1 MYEYL
6 KKSLPSCSVAAT
18 ADTRKNKPNAR
29 KQTKKKCLIHF
40 MEKNNNLQK
49 WNKINKHKTIA
60 NRFAKFQN
68 SSSL

>member
-1 MYEYL
+1 MKNNVRVFK

-49 WNKINKHKTIA
+49 
-60 NRFAKFQN
+60 
-68 SSSL
+68 